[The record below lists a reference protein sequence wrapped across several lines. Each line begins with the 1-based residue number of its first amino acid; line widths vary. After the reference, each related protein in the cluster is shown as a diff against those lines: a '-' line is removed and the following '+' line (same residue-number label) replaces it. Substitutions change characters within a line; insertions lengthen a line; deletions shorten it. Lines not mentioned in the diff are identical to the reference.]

1 MENYIK
7 GEQIKAFFSD
17 GSQITA
23 QVVSIDDEGNLEC
36 VALSKNEVYKEGDHI
51 FLDSSTSK
59 IEKLN
64 LKKKANSVNEIQSLI
79 EGKTWKPVDYKYI
92 NMRDSNKAI
101 MGQLA
106 DDEFY
111 MTSLTM
117 GDKRIDLWTSDNY
130 YEFNDVGEKE
140 YDSIMKPHLNDNEDE
155 EDFESYSM
163 KKKSKTFNWEFDKHR
178 PQWKLNK
185 ESMEIER
192 DDDAIEKIAKLRKK
206 LNYKK

>member
-64 LKKKANSVNEIQSLI
+64 LKKKANSVNEIKSLI
-79 EGKTWKPVDYKYI
+79 EGKKWKPVDYKYK
-92 NMRDSNKAI
+92 NMKDSDKAI

-111 MTSLTM
+111 MTTLTM